1 MPYEL
6 SSREA
11 RIFLQPCRLGRCT
24 GRAVALESSLGIEE
38 ALPVDH
44 HREHPSK
51 PEQPDDGFDEGQR
64 DTLRGNEAEPEPRFS
79 RGQEKTGLTPE
90 KLEHEDF
97 ARGQDSDVPTPEQ
110 EVERR
115 FSEGQ
120 EKLPHKK
127 V

>member
-1 MPYEL
+1 
-6 SSREA
+6 
-11 RIFLQPCRLGRCT
+11 
-24 GRAVALESSLGIEE
+24 
-38 ALPVDH
+38 VDH

-51 PEQPDDGFDEGQR
+51 PEQPEDGFDEGQR
-64 DTLRGNEAEPEPRFS
+64 DTRRSEPEPEPRFS
-79 RGQEKTGLTPE
+79 RGQERTGPTPE

-97 ARGQDSDVPTPEQ
+97 ARGQDSDVPTPEK